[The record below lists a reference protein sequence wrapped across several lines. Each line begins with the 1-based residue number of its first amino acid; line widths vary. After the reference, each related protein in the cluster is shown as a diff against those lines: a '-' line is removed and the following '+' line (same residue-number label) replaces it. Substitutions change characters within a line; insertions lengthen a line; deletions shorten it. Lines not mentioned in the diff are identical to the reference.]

1 MGAWP
6 GPYSLDRRPGSFGGN
21 KMNAIYR
28 AFGQKQNV
36 SIFAKQSNGSVFD
49 AVLLLALL
57 LLASSLLWY

>member
-1 MGAWP
+1 
-6 GPYSLDRRPGSFGGN
+6 
-21 KMNAIYR
+21 MNAIYR